1 MTSPPAIPE
10 ISIIT
15 IGRDQANTVVLNH
28 ATISRNHANLIV
40 CSPTSFIIEDN
51 GSKHGTFF
59 ADEKKN
65 KVQFSR
71 KLVDLEDDIWLAEYP
86 FKVKELLPEAGKNA
100 AESRLPKKDPLDFM
114 EEFSLLQKVYD
125 DYPQL
130 RKDCRNREK
139 MIRLWSVVGGSM
151 IGIGTVATAGSL
163 GFLAMLSSAG
173 LSILIPTLSSHLLS
187 TDEKLE
193 LLEKEYRQRYRCPN
207 PLCREP
213 FGNREYELLER
224 QRKCHKCQAV
234 WIK

>member
-1 MTSPPAIPE
+1 MTSPPTLPE
-10 ISIIT
+10 ITTIT
-15 IGRDQANTVVLNH
+15 IGRDQSNTVVLNQ
-28 ATISRNHANLIV
+28 AAISRNHANLIV
-40 CSPTSFIIEDN
+40 CSLTSFILEDN

-59 ADEKKN
+59 ADEQGN
-65 KVQFSR
+65 KVQLSR
-71 KLVDLEDDIWLAEYP
+71 KLVDSEDDIWLAEHP
-86 FKVKELLPEAGKNA
+86 FKVKELLPEAGRST
-100 AESRLPKKDPLDFM
+100 AESDLPKKDPLDFT
-114 EEFSLLQKVYD
+114 EEFALLQAVYD

-207 PLCREP
+207 PMCREP

-224 QRKCHKCQAV
+224 QKKCHKCQAMWV
-234 WIK
+234 K

>member
-1 MTSPPAIPE
+1 MTSPPLPE
-10 ISIIT
+10 ITTIT
-15 IGRDQANTVVLNH
+15 IGRDKANTVVLNH
-28 ATISRNHANLIV
+28 ATISRSHAKLIV
-40 CSPTSFIIEDN
+40 CSPTSFILEDP

-59 ADEKKN
+59 ADEKGN
-65 KVQFSR
+65 KMQLSR
-71 KLVDLEDDIWLAEYP
+71 KLVDFEDDIWLAEYP
-86 FKVKELLPEAGKNA
+86 FKIKQLLPETDKSTV
-100 AESRLPKKDPLDFM
+100 ESVLPKRDSLDFRK
-114 EEFSLLQKVYD
+114 EFALLQAVHD

-224 QRKCHKCQAV
+224 QKKCHRCQGRWV
-234 WIK
+234 E

>member
-10 ISIIT
+10 IQT
-15 IGRDQANTVVLNH
+15 FTVGRDPTNAIVLNH
-28 ATISRNHANLIV
+28 ATISRNHARLIV
-40 CSPTSFIIEDN
+40 CSPTSFILEDS

-59 ADEKKN
+59 ADKQGD
-65 KVQFSR
+65 KVQLSR
-71 KLVDLEDDIWLAEYP
+71 KLVDLEDEIWLAEYA
-86 FKVKELLPEAGKNA
+86 FKVKELLPEAGKGTV
-100 AESRLPKKDPLDFM
+100 ESRIPKKDPLDFT
-114 EEFSLLQKVYD
+114 EEFALLQKVYD

-130 RKDCRNREK
+130 RKACRNREK
-139 MIRLWSVVGGSM
+139 MIRLWSVVGGSI

-224 QRKCHKCQAV
+224 QKKCNRCQAV
-234 WIK
+234 WVK

>member
-1 MTSPPAIPE
+1 MTSPPPVPE
-10 ISIIT
+10 ITTIT
-15 IGRDQANTVVLNH
+15 IGRDQASTVVLNH
-28 ATISRNHANLIV
+28 ATISRNHACLFV
-40 CSPTSFIIEDN
+40 CSPTSFILEDN
-51 GSKHGTFF
+51 NSKHGTFF
-59 ADEKKN
+59 ADEQGN
-65 KVQFSR
+65 KVQLAR
-71 KLVDLEDDIWLAEYP
+71 KLVDLEDDIWLAESP
-86 FKVKELLPEAGKNA
+86 FKIKDLLPEAGRSTAK
-100 AESRLPKKDPLDFM
+100 SDLPKKYPLDFT
-114 EEFSLLQKVYD
+114 EEFAILQAVYD

-130 RKDCRNREK
+130 RKACRNREK

-163 GFLAMLSSAG
+163 GFLAVLSSAG

-224 QRKCHKCQAV
+224 QKKCHKCQAV
-234 WIK
+234 WIQ

>member
-1 MTSPPAIPE
+1 MTSPPLPE
-10 ISIIT
+10 ITTIT
-15 IGRDQANTVVLNH
+15 IGRDQASTIVLNH
-28 ATISRNHANLIV
+28 PTISRNHANLIV
-40 CSPTSFIIEDN
+40 CSPTSFILEDN

-71 KLVDLEDDIWLAEYP
+71 KLVDLEDEIWLAEYP
-86 FKVKELLPEAGKNA
+86 FTVKELLPESGKSTT
-100 AESRLPKKDPLDFM
+100 ESQFSKKDPLDFTK
-114 EEFSLLQKVYD
+114 EFALLQAVYD

-130 RKDCRNREK
+130 RKACRNREK

-207 PLCREP
+207 PICREP
-213 FGNREYELLER
+213 FGNREYELVER
-224 QRKCHKCQAV
+224 QKKCHKCRAV
-234 WIK
+234 WVK